1 MVFITT
7 ESYKNAG
14 VDVIKDNNNYFW
26 VKMKGVQNGLGLKN
40 MSDRLENTMKGIFE
54 SKNLTK
60 EQKQIYIRSKNEIN
74 KNLKNKKSKYC
85 RNDIAEKIIKNCG
98 MLKEIIN

>member
-1 MVFITT
+1 MVFITA

-14 VDVIKDNNNYFW
+14 VHVIKDTENYFR
-26 VKMKGVQNGLGLKN
+26 VKMKDIQNGLGLKN

-60 EQKQIYIRSKNEIN
+60 EQKKKNYVRLKNEIN
-74 KNLKNKKSKYC
+74 KNLN
-85 RNDIAEKIIKNCG
+85 IV
-98 MLKEIIN
+98 EI